1 MRLTAQGAR
10 RTKGPR
16 FLVSRVPWAAL
27 LLLAFPAVGADA
39 VAGKSKAQPCAA
51 CHGPG
56 GNSTDPTVPS
66 LAGQQAL
73 YVYYQLLNFRD
84 ERRKDPRMSP
94 MAAGLSDADMKDMG
108 EYFSREKPKPP
119 AALPAADKMEAG
131 KAVAQKMHCNQCHK
145 PDFTGQQHIPRL
157 ASQHEEY
164 LVKQLRGYKAG
175 TRADLDG
182 LMTESAQ
189 PLTEADIAAVSAYLA
204 AQP

>member
-1 MRLTAQGAR
+1 MKSG
-10 RTKGPR
+10 RTQYSAWKKIGY
-16 FLVSRVPWAAL
+16 VPIF
-27 LLLAFPAVGADA
+27 LAFVLPASAADA
-39 VAGKSKAQPCAA
+39 EAGRKKAEICAA

-66 LAGQQAL
+66 LAGQQPL

-94 MAAGLSDADMKDMG
+94 VAAGMSDADMKDLG
-108 EYFSREKPKPP
+108 EYFAREKPKAP
-119 AALPAADKMEAG
+119 AAPPPQATIDAG
-131 KAVAQKMHCNQCHK
+131 KAAAQKMHCNQCHM

-157 ASQHEEY
+157 ASQHKEY
-164 LVKQLRGYKAG
+164 LAAQLRGYKAQ
-175 TRADLDG
+175 TRVDLDG

-204 AQP
+204 SQP